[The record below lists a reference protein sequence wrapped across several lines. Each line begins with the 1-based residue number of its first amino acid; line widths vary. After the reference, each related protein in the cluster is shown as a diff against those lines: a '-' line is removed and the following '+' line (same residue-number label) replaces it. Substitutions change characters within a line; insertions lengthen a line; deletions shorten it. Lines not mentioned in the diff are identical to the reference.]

1 MLTVLIPSYNHEK
14 YIVQCIAQAIRIP
27 VDGKKIF
34 IIDDGST
41 DSTVATAKQ
50 YVEDL
55 NLDFVKIIA
64 KQNAG
69 LISSL
74 NLGLSLA
81 ETEFLYLVASDDIPH
96 AEGIAKTVA
105 HLIDH
110 PNCAFCV
117 SGGFNFF
124 SDGRIETPIYGPK
137 HTRFFHL
144 PPDQREV
151 EMFIDYPSPLLLQ
164 STVFRTEALRSI
176 SGWDPALA
184 WDDYPIFV
192 KLLMRFPVEG
202 ENFSFRPD
210 INAVFYR
217 HHGSNSYKNL
227 KKQFLMVRQSLTL
240 LAPPS
245 IRDRALGRAAAF
257 YLLLA
262 LKDLDFRNI
271 LPTIKNTTL
280 KAKLYAAAYLPRL
293 AIDYLTKKKNGRS

>member
-14 YIVQCIAQAIRIP
+14 YIVECISQAIRIP
-27 VDGKKIF
+27 VDGKKVF

-50 YVEDL
+50 YVDDL

-81 ETEFLYLVASDDIPH
+81 ETEFLYLIASDDIPH
-96 AEGIAKTVA
+96 ADGIGKTVA
-105 HLIDH
+105 HLIEN
-110 PNCAFCV
+110 PNLAFCI

-124 SDGRIETPIYGPK
+124 SDGRVETPIYGPK

-144 PPDQREV
+144 PEVQREI

-184 WDDYPIFV
+184 LDDYPTFV
-192 KLLMRFPVEG
+192 KLLKRFPAEG
-202 ENFSFRPD
+202 EHFAFRPD
-210 INAVFYR
+210 INAVSYR
-217 HHGSNSYKNL
+217 HHGSNTYKNI
-227 KKQFLMVRQSLTL
+227 KKQFLMVQQALTF
-240 LAPPS
+240 LAPPH

-262 LKDLDFRNI
+262 LKSLDFRNV
-271 LPTIKNTTL
+271 LPAIKNTSL
-280 KAKLYAAAYLPRL
+280 KTKLYAAAYSPRL
-293 AIDYLTKKKNGRS
+293 ALDYLTKKKNGRC